1 MQLRLALAPACSH
14 MGWATRDVSM
24 TTAAPAPIRG
34 RYLTANELRTAQAD
48 LRQWM
53 TLDEMAARFD
63 ALSAISGDYFF
74 IQGGLQFIRDAHI
87 AATFAKSR
95 AARRVRLCAGNRPDF
110 EIDGADGTR
119 LFEATEADLPGRR
132 RGDEYRATLGKPDT
146 MVHVENAEI
155 NANIAAVPGAL
166 TARAVGKAGGGYD
179 PAWGLVIFL
188 NVATYGCD
196 KEEIEDCMEAATQPA
211 ANAFSEVWVLWG
223 RDAYRTWPQGGPRPP
238 RQVDEPPNFDLSEIF
253 DGR

>member
-1 MQLRLALAPACSH
+1 MSDDEA
-14 MGWATRDVSM
+14 
-24 TTAAPAPIRG
+24 APIRG
-34 RYLTANELRTAQAD
+34 RYLTADELRAAQHE

-53 TLDEMAARFD
+53 TPDEMDARFD
-63 ALSAISGDYFF
+63 ALSDISGDYFF
-74 IQGGLQFIRDAHI
+74 IQGGLQFLRDAHI
-87 AATFAKSR
+87 ASRFAKSR
-95 AARRVRLCAGNRPDF
+95 QASRVRLCDGERPDF
-110 EIDGADGTR
+110 EIEIGNATH
-119 LFEATEADLPGRR
+119 LYEATEADLPGRR
-132 RGDEYRATLGKPDT
+132 RGDEYRATLGQPPKT
-146 MVHVENAEI
+146 EHVENDEI

-196 KEEIEDCMEAATQPA
+196 RDEIEECFEVATQPA
-211 ANAFSEVWVLWG
+211 AGAFSEVWVQWG

-238 RQVDEPPNFDLSEIF
+238 KQVDEPPNFDLSEIF

>member
-1 MQLRLALAPACSH
+1 
-14 MGWATRDVSM
+14 M
-24 TTAAPAPIRG
+24 TTAEPALIRG
-34 RYLTANELRTAQAD
+34 RYLTTEELRAARAD
-48 LRQWM
+48 LQRWM
-53 TLDEMAARFD
+53 TPDEMGERFD

-95 AARRVRLCAGNRPDF
+95 AAGRVRLCAGERPDF
-110 EIDGADGTR
+110 EIEVFNATH
-119 LFEATEADLPGRR
+119 LYEATEADLPGRR
-132 RGDEYRATLGKPDT
+132 RGDEYRATLGKPDA
-146 MVHVENAEI
+146 MVHVENNKI
-155 NANIAAVPGAL
+155 NVNIAAVPGAL
-166 TARAVGKAGGGYD
+166 NRRAADKADGGYD